1 MEGREDE
8 GEEDGGQ
15 GEGKGGRE
23 QAKTER
29 EEERTTGHPP
39 RLVLLPAQ
47 PHPDCL
53 LHHDAGAGS
62 VQNLVLHCET
72 ETKDCQVPANLTS
85 EGRVMLG
92 RICRHVVRPHRKS
105 NASRAVR
112 GSLQGQSHGGTLFIY
127 EDNCSLSW
135 KSFIMLQVTEIVVVT
150 NDKRS

>member
-1 MEGREDE
+1 MSNGAEGGEVANLNWKGERTRE
-8 GEEDGGQ
+8 
-15 GEGKGGRE
+15 K
-23 QAKTER
+23 KTEDR
-29 EEERTTGHPP
+29 GKERVEENKQRQWEEERTTGHPP

-92 RICRHVVRPHRKS
+92 RICTPCCATTSEIKCVQSCSGLTPGSESWRHSVY
-105 NASRAVR
+105 
-112 GSLQGQSHGGTLFIY
+112 I
-127 EDNCSLSW
+127 
-135 KSFIMLQVTEIVVVT
+135 
-150 NDKRS
+150 